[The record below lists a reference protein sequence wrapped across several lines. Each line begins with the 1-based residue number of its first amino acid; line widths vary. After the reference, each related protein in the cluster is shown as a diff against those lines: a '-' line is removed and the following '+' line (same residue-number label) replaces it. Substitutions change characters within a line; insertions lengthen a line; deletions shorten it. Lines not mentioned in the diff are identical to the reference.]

1 MSDSGNDA
9 GASGPAF
16 TEREMQMLAWAMQS
30 LKSGPPDVSIPPN
43 GVKAGTN
50 PPR

>member
-9 GASGPAF
+9 GASAAAGASPAF

-30 LKSGPPDVSIPPN
+30 LKSGPPDVGFPLI
-43 GVKAGTN
+43 
-50 PPR
+50 